1 MNACA
6 LVAEPDV
13 WAEDAFHGE
22 LSDVL
27 PDAVAAMPV
36 LDSRSNATGPQWLLE
51 ETPVALVYNGITH
64 AVMLATPQDLED
76 FAFGF
81 SLGEAVI
88 GHARELFDIDIV
100 SRPGGVEVAMHIDGG
115 ALQRLKHTRRL
126 RTGRTGCGLCGVES
140 LAQFDAASP
149 VIQHRAPVSSAA
161 LHRAMQALPRQQTL
175 HQLTGAA
182 HAAGWADLDGNL
194 LLVREDIGRHNA
206 LDKLIGAMARAG
218 LAPANGF
225 AVLTSRASYEM
236 VQKAARANIGLLA
249 AVSAPSALAVRM
261 ADQAGMTLVGYVR
274 DGRHAAYSHV
284 DRLRAA
290 QSESAFSTA

>member
-1 MNACA
+1 MNAAA
-6 LVAEPDV
+6 LLAEPVEWPD
-13 WAEDAFHGE
+13 DA
-22 LSDVL
+22 L
-27 PDAVAAMPV
+27 PDAAEAMPV
-36 LDSRSNATGPQWLLE
+36 FDSRSGASAPQWLLE
-51 ETPVALVYNGITH
+51 ETPVALAYNGITH
-64 AVMLATPQDLED
+64 AVMLATPQDLDD
-76 FAFGF
+76 FALGF

-88 GHARELFDIDIV
+88 GHARELFDADVV
-100 SRPGGVEVAMHIDGG
+100 SHPGGVEIAMRIDGG

-149 VIQHRAPVSSAA
+149 VVTQRKPVSARA
-161 LHRAMQALPRQQTL
+161 LHRAMQALPQQQRL

-182 HAAGWADLDGNL
+182 HAAGWADLDGKL
-194 LLVREDIGRHNA
+194 LLVREDIGRHKA

-218 LAPANGF
+218 LAPESGF

-236 VQKAARANIGLLA
+236 VQKAARARIGLLA

-274 DGRHAAYSHV
+274 DGRHAAYSHIEW
-284 DRLRAA
+284 LR
-290 QSESAFSTA
+290 